1 MWVAGLFEPDEVH
14 GRCYATMTTEPPEW
28 VMPIHDRLLAIVSY
42 EEGMGYLAGDII
54 PSSPYA
60 GKLLAEP
67 CESPL
72 RKRAADGQGE
82 LF

>member
-1 MWVAGLFEPDEVH
+1 MWVAGLFEPDVVH
-14 GRCYATMTTEPPEW
+14 GVCYATMTTEPPDW

-42 EEGMGYLAGDII
+42 EDGMRYLKGDMI
-54 PSSPYA
+54 PSLPYE

-72 RKRAADGQGE
+72 KKRANDGQGE